1 MLDDVMARI
10 VIAMSRGMCF
20 LPQPSFFTEDVFAYF
35 DATDMLTEESKL
47 FFEKLFFS
55 KLFWVVNIKK
65 RLHLW
70 CEYS

>member
-35 DATDMLTEESKL
+35 NATDMLTEESKL
-47 FFEKLFFS
+47 FFEK
-55 KLFWVVNIKK
+55 
-65 RLHLW
+65 
-70 CEYS
+70 